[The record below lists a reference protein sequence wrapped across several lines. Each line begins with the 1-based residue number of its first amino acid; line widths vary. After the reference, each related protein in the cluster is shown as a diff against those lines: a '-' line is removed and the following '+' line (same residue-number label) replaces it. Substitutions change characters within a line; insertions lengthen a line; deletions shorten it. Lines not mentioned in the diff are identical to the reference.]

1 MLKETLSATPEHVDH
16 DDDTLATDIEIWKRK
31 DPLYIFIFYWL
42 SHGLSIG
49 GLGCAVWGYIIVITA
64 PFVEDR
70 RGIQRDRYETKMLG
84 LSTVVGLLATNILW
98 TSFNLRLASKGRQN
112 RIWLLNMMYD
122 TFISVLLIA
131 FGVVNMAR
139 VLWDRTLCDGIQDQE
154 VYKICGVAMFRLL
167 IVELLAVNLGI
178 LIA

>member
-1 MLKETLSATPEHVDH
+1 MSAGTLSATPKHVDNV
-16 DDDTLATDIEIWKRK
+16 DEMLTTEIEIRKKK

-42 SHGLSIG
+42 SHGLSIS
-49 GLGCAVWGYIIVITA
+49 GLSCAMWGYIIIITA

-70 RGIQRDRYETKMLG
+70 REIQRDGYDTKMLG
-84 LSTVVGLLATNILW
+84 LNTVVGLLAANIMW
-98 TSFNLRLASKGRQN
+98 TSFNLHLASKGRQN

-122 TFISVLLIA
+122 VFIFVLLIA
-131 FGVVNMAR
+131 FGVVNIAR

-154 VYKICGVAMFRLL
+154 VYKICGIAMFRLL